1 MTVIA
6 INVFKVNF
14 LKKYCRLSKNSGEE
28 KKMFLYKILSRIK
41 FYSAETLL
49 VRTKKIK
56 TIWMDSENNADIN
69 IQNIIKCTYFLYLN
83 EEVSNEKMMYLTP
96 VLENYSEI

>member
-1 MTVIA
+1 VTVIA
-6 INVFKVNF
+6 INLFKVNF
-14 LKKYCRLSKNSGEE
+14 PKKYCRLSKNSGEE
-28 KKMFLYKILSRIK
+28 KKMFFYKILSRIK

-83 EEVSNEKMMYLTP
+83 EEVSNEKRMYLTP

>member
-6 INVFKVNF
+6 INLFKVNF
-14 LKKYCRLSKNSGEE
+14 PKKYCRLSKNSGEE

-56 TIWMDSENNADIN
+56 TIWMDSEDDEDI
-69 IQNIIKCTYFLYLN
+69 KYTEYY
-83 EEVSNEKMMYLTP
+83 KMYLRLLSLPKWRSFNWKKDAVT
-96 VLENYSEI
+96 